1 MMQRRLIAALKRYPV
16 FTVRDIANILDKPRE
31 YAYLV
36 AYRLKKAGVITE
48 IEKGKY
54 TFEDDPFVVA
64 SWIVWPSYI
73 SGWAALNFYKL
84 TEQLPFTIHVI
95 TTKKRE
101 RKIISY
107 GDTRIEFVKIK
118 RSAFFGFDRIVYQ
131 GREIFIAE
139 KEKAIIDALATK
151 KMSLKE
157 AIELIKHNRRKINR
171 SKLLSYARISKGLSK
186 KLREMLSG
194 EGSQ

>member
-16 FTVRDIANILDKPRE
+16 FTVRDITNILDKPRE

-95 TTKKRE
+95 TTKKRK

-151 KMSLKE
+151 KMSLRE